1 MDEIVDGVWHWTRMH
16 ENIGSPVSSYYV
28 EPIATVFDPM
38 EPDEGLGWF
47 EGRAVDRVVLS
58 NGHHFRHAAGFAE
71 HFGVPVLA
79 VEEGLDEIGDKPA
92 VQSYS
97 FGDSPA
103 PESTVYPIQPG
114 WPHEGAVHITVGPGL
129 LLIGDAA
136 MRYGEDL
143 HFVPD
148 QYIGDDPEHEK
159 RELRKGLA
167 KLLDLDFDVLLVGH
181 GEPIAH
187 GGKDALAKFVQAE

>member
-1 MDEIVDGVWHWTRMH
+1 MDEVIDGVWHWTRKH
-16 ENIGSPVSSYYV
+16 DNIGADVSSYYV
-28 EPIATVFDPM
+28 ESIATAFDPM
-38 EPDEGLGWF
+38 EPDEGFGWF
-47 EGRAVDRVVLS
+47 EGHPVERVVLS
-58 NGHHFRHAAGFAE
+58 NGHHYRHADRFAE

-103 PESTVYPIQPG
+103 PECTVYPIQPG
-114 WPHEGAVHITVGPGL
+114 WPHEGAVHIAVGPGL
-129 LLIGDAA
+129 LLIADAA

-148 QYIGDDPEHEK
+148 QYIGDDVETEK
-159 RELRKGLA
+159 RRLREGLA

-181 GEPIAH
+181 GSPIAS
-187 GGKDALAKFVQAE
+187 GGKAALEKFVQAS